1 MMQGMII
8 MRTSFLT
15 PVRKMDIGL
24 VKKMLNNE
32 NITADEKTAAQQ
44 QIQELPEIFRLL
56 ASLEDDTQK
65 LLLNNWARSELV
77 LNEEIV
83 GQLLDYLSDSP
94 AESSAEK
101 LAVIKAFAFLEF
113 NNLPKTE
120 QLVDALR
127 SVFSKDN
134 SLTQNLNKLLN
145 GDQLS
150 GEVKKQIKAELGLNI
165 NHNNIDQDT
174 AENIKNYLNKSEL
187 LLSLLD
193 KSNSS
198 QEKSLLDNLMGQ
210 KLVNIDLQENNSL
223 FMLALEIP
231 LKFNEQNELLPLFL
245 KIAEEEKD
253 KNKSE
258 SNNTGR
264 SYEITLITELPLIGT
279 IKSTIKLKDNI
290 LSALFLSETE
300 QTTHLIENN
309 LEKLKMILE
318 AYGFKVNNLKT
329 AAFEKNSSDQSDFF
343 NEVILS
349 EFNIDNNLKEKYTHL
364 DIRV

>member
-1 MMQGMII
+1 

-24 VKKMLNNE
+24 IRQMLNNE
-32 NITADEKTAAQQ
+32 NITSDEKTAAQK

-65 LLLNNWARSELV
+65 LLLNNWAKSGLV

-101 LAVIKAFAFLEF
+101 LAVIKAFAFLEL
-113 NNLPKTE
+113 NNLPKTK

-127 SVFSKDN
+127 SVFAQNN
-134 SLTQNLNKLLN
+134 SLTESLNELLN
-145 GDQLS
+145 GDQIS
-150 GEVKKQIKAELGLNI
+150 REVKNKLKAELGLNI
-165 NHNNIDQDT
+165 NLKNMDQYK
-174 AENIKNYLNKSEL
+174 AENIKNHLNKSEL

-193 KSNSS
+193 KNNSS
-198 QEKSLLDNLMGQ
+198 QEKNLLDNLLGQ
-210 KLVNIDLQENNSL
+210 KLINIDLQEKNSL

-231 LKFNEQNELLPLFL
+231 LKFNEQNKLLPLFI

-253 KNKSE
+253 ENTSE
-258 SNNTGR
+258 SKNNGR

-279 IKSTIKLKDNI
+279 IKSTVELKNKN
-290 LSALFLSETE
+290 LSALFLSETDK
-300 QTTHLIENN
+300 TKLLIENN
-309 LEKLKMILE
+309 LENLQIILE
-318 AYGFKVNNLKT
+318 NQGFKISNLKT
-329 AAFEKNSSDQSDFF
+329 AVFEKNISEQSNFF

-349 EFNIDNNLKEKYTHL
+349 EFDIDTNLKEKYTHL